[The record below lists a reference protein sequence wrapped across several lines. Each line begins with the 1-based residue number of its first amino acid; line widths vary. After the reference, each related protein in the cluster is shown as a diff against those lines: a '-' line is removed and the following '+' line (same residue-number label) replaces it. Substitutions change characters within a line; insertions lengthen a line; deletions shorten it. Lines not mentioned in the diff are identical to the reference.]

1 MRLGTYKGIHM
12 TRPNTEVTKHEV
24 LNVLK
29 KKQKEY
35 AVATNIDDRSAQ
47 EGDQGILDFQGMYHG
62 QDIPHGNGSDFA
74 LTIGAK
80 AFLPEFDDALI
91 GKNIGDTFDIN
102 VTFPTDY
109 RISTM
114 QNRSVV
120 FHTTLKKI
128 RLMDYQPI
136 DDEFAKDFS
145 EYTTLNEWEN
155 EIFSH
160 LQARRKTSVQEKLTR
175 EVMTK
180 IIADSD
186 IPIDDDM
193 KEEIR
198 ETAGL
203 EVGDTIF
210 FIADNEKNA
219 ALYAGQIR
227 TALGERLD
235 LIEKNSFKFCYIN
248 DFPMYEYDK
257 ETKKME
263 FTHNPFSMPQGGLE
277 ALETMDPEE
286 ILAYQYDIVCNGVE
300 LSSGAV
306 RNHDMKIMVK
316 AFEIAGYTEED
327 LKEKFGALYNAF
339 QFGAPP
345 HAGMAPGVDR
355 MIMLLRDEENIR
367 EVIPFPMNGN
377 AQDLMCGA
385 PGEVTEQQLREV
397 HIKVRQ

>member
-47 EGDQGILDFQGMYHG
+47 EGDQEILDFQGMYHG

-175 EVMTK
+175 EVMAK

-186 IPIDDDM
+186 IPIDDDI
-193 KEEIR
+193 KEEITQIYYDDFLD
-198 ETAGL
+198 EL
-203 EVGDTIF
+203 EMNQIPL
-210 FIADNEKNA
+210 E
-219 ALYAGQIR
+219 LYCKRSGHTEDEIYA
-227 TALGERLD
+227 
-235 LIEKNSFKFCYIN
+235 
-248 DFPMYEYDK
+248 DK
-257 ETKKME
+257 E
-263 FTHNPFSMPQGGLE
+263 QE
-277 ALETMDPEE
+277 AIKTIQAQSVLHAVAAAEKISITQEELNTELKNIAQEEEEDPEE
-286 ILAYQYDIVCNGVE
+286 FMATLE
-300 LSSGAV
+300 
-306 RNHDMKIMVK
+306 
-316 AFEIAGYTEED
+316 EED
-327 LKEKFGALYNAF
+327 
-339 QFGAPP
+339 
-345 HAGMAPGVDR
+345 V
-355 MIMLLRDEENIR
+355 ENI
-367 EVIPFPMNGN
+367 
-377 AQDLMCGA
+377 AD
-385 PGEVTEQQLREV
+385 QLTMDKTMAFILDSV
-397 HIKVRQ
+397 VWDD

>member
-47 EGDQGILDFQGMYHG
+47 EGDQVILDFQGMYHG

-175 EVMTK
+175 EVMAK

-193 KEEIR
+193 KEEITQIYYDDFLDELEMNQIPLELYCKR
-198 ETAGL
+198 SGHTEDEIYADKEQEAIKTIQAQSVLHAVAAAEKISITQEELAEELRAIAIEEDEYPEEFVETL
-203 EVGDTIF
+203 EEEDVEN
-210 FIADNEKNA
+210 IADQ
-219 ALYAGQIR
+219 L
-227 TALGERLD
+227 
-235 LIEKNSFKFCYIN
+235 
-248 DFPMYEYDK
+248 
-257 ETKKME
+257 
-263 FTHNPFSMPQGGLE
+263 
-277 ALETMDPEE
+277 TMDKTMAF
-286 ILAYQYDIVCNGVE
+286 ILDSVIYD
-300 LSSGAV
+300 
-306 RNHDMKIMVK
+306 R
-316 AFEIAGYTEED
+316 
-327 LKEKFGALYNAF
+327 
-339 QFGAPP
+339 
-345 HAGMAPGVDR
+345 
-355 MIMLLRDEENIR
+355 
-367 EVIPFPMNGN
+367 
-377 AQDLMCGA
+377 
-385 PGEVTEQQLREV
+385 
-397 HIKVRQ
+397 

>member
-47 EGDQGILDFQGMYHG
+47 EGDQVILDFQGMYHG

-175 EVMTK
+175 EVMAK

-193 KEEIR
+193 KEEITQIYYDDFLD
-198 ETAGL
+198 EL
-203 EVGDTIF
+203 EMNQIPL
-210 FIADNEKNA
+210 E
-219 ALYAGQIR
+219 LYCKRSGHSEDEIYA
-227 TALGERLD
+227 
-235 LIEKNSFKFCYIN
+235 
-248 DFPMYEYDK
+248 DK
-257 ETKKME
+257 E
-263 FTHNPFSMPQGGLE
+263 QE
-277 ALETMDPEE
+277 AIEAIQAQSVLHAVAAAEKISITPEELAKELRAIAIEEDEDPEE
-286 ILAYQYDIVCNGVE
+286 FVE
-300 LSSGAV
+300 TL
-306 RNHDMKIMVK
+306 
-316 AFEIAGYTEED
+316 EEED
-327 LKEKFGALYNAF
+327 
-339 QFGAPP
+339 
-345 HAGMAPGVDR
+345 V
-355 MIMLLRDEENIR
+355 ENIADQLTMDKTMAFILDS
-367 EVIPFPMNGN
+367 VIY
-377 AQDLMCGA
+377 D
-385 PGEVTEQQLREV
+385 R
-397 HIKVRQ
+397 

>member
-47 EGDQGILDFQGMYHG
+47 EGDQVILDFQGMYHG

-145 EYTTLNEWEN
+145 EYTTLHEWEN

-175 EVMTK
+175 EVMAK

-193 KEEIR
+193 KEEITQIYYDDFLD
-198 ETAGL
+198 EL
-203 EVGDTIF
+203 EMNQIPL
-210 FIADNEKNA
+210 E
-219 ALYAGQIR
+219 LYCKRSGHTEDEIYA
-227 TALGERLD
+227 
-235 LIEKNSFKFCYIN
+235 
-248 DFPMYEYDK
+248 DK
-257 ETKKME
+257 E
-263 FTHNPFSMPQGGLE
+263 QE
-277 ALETMDPEE
+277 AIKTIQAQSVLHAVAAAEKISITQEELNTELKNIAQEEEEDPEE
-286 ILAYQYDIVCNGVE
+286 FMATLE
-300 LSSGAV
+300 
-306 RNHDMKIMVK
+306 
-316 AFEIAGYTEED
+316 EED
-327 LKEKFGALYNAF
+327 
-339 QFGAPP
+339 
-345 HAGMAPGVDR
+345 V
-355 MIMLLRDEENIR
+355 ENI
-367 EVIPFPMNGN
+367 
-377 AQDLMCGA
+377 AD
-385 PGEVTEQQLREV
+385 QLTMDKTMAFILDSV
-397 HIKVRQ
+397 VWDD

>member
-1 MRLGTYKGIHM
+1 MRLGKYKGIHM

-29 KKQKEY
+29 NKQKEY

-47 EGDQGILDFQGMYHG
+47 EGDQVILDFQGMYHG

-193 KEEIR
+193 KEEITQIYYDDFLD
-198 ETAGL
+198 EL
-203 EVGDTIF
+203 EMNQIPL
-210 FIADNEKNA
+210 E
-219 ALYAGQIR
+219 LYCKRSGHTEDEIYA
-227 TALGERLD
+227 
-235 LIEKNSFKFCYIN
+235 
-248 DFPMYEYDK
+248 DK
-257 ETKKME
+257 E
-263 FTHNPFSMPQGGLE
+263 QE
-277 ALETMDPEE
+277 AIKTIQAQSVLHAVAAAEKISITQEELAEELRAIAIEEDEDPEE
-286 ILAYQYDIVCNGVE
+286 FVE
-300 LSSGAV
+300 TL
-306 RNHDMKIMVK
+306 
-316 AFEIAGYTEED
+316 EEED
-327 LKEKFGALYNAF
+327 
-339 QFGAPP
+339 
-345 HAGMAPGVDR
+345 V
-355 MIMLLRDEENIR
+355 ENIADQLTMDKTMAFILDS
-367 EVIPFPMNGN
+367 VIY
-377 AQDLMCGA
+377 D
-385 PGEVTEQQLREV
+385 R
-397 HIKVRQ
+397 

>member
-47 EGDQGILDFQGMYHG
+47 EGDQVILDSQGMYHG

-175 EVMTK
+175 EVMAK

-193 KEEIR
+193 KEEITQIYYDDFLD
-198 ETAGL
+198 EL
-203 EVGDTIF
+203 EMNQIPL
-210 FIADNEKNA
+210 E
-219 ALYAGQIR
+219 LYCKRSGHTEDEIYA
-227 TALGERLD
+227 
-235 LIEKNSFKFCYIN
+235 
-248 DFPMYEYDK
+248 DK
-257 ETKKME
+257 E
-263 FTHNPFSMPQGGLE
+263 QE
-277 ALETMDPEE
+277 AIKTIQAQSVLHAVAAAEKISITPEELAEELRAIAIEEDEDPEE
-286 ILAYQYDIVCNGVE
+286 FVE
-300 LSSGAV
+300 TL
-306 RNHDMKIMVK
+306 
-316 AFEIAGYTEED
+316 EEED
-327 LKEKFGALYNAF
+327 
-339 QFGAPP
+339 
-345 HAGMAPGVDR
+345 V
-355 MIMLLRDEENIR
+355 ENIADQLTMDKTMAFILDS
-367 EVIPFPMNGN
+367 VIY
-377 AQDLMCGA
+377 D
-385 PGEVTEQQLREV
+385 R
-397 HIKVRQ
+397 

>member
-47 EGDQGILDFQGMYHG
+47 EGDQVILDFQGMYHG

-175 EVMTK
+175 EVMAK

-193 KEEIR
+193 KEEITQIYYDDFLD
-198 ETAGL
+198 EL
-203 EVGDTIF
+203 EMNQIPL
-210 FIADNEKNA
+210 E
-219 ALYAGQIR
+219 LYCKRSGHTEDEIYA
-227 TALGERLD
+227 
-235 LIEKNSFKFCYIN
+235 
-248 DFPMYEYDK
+248 DK
-257 ETKKME
+257 E
-263 FTHNPFSMPQGGLE
+263 QE
-277 ALETMDPEE
+277 AIEAIQAQSVLHAVAAAEKISITPEELAKELRAIAIEEDEDPEE
-286 ILAYQYDIVCNGVE
+286 FVE
-300 LSSGAV
+300 TL
-306 RNHDMKIMVK
+306 
-316 AFEIAGYTEED
+316 EEED
-327 LKEKFGALYNAF
+327 
-339 QFGAPP
+339 
-345 HAGMAPGVDR
+345 V
-355 MIMLLRDEENIR
+355 ENIADQLTMDKTMAFILDS
-367 EVIPFPMNGN
+367 VIY
-377 AQDLMCGA
+377 D
-385 PGEVTEQQLREV
+385 R
-397 HIKVRQ
+397 

>member
-47 EGDQGILDFQGMYHG
+47 EGDQVILDFQGMYHG

-175 EVMTK
+175 EVMAK

-186 IPIDDDM
+186 IPIDDDI
-193 KEEIR
+193 KEEITQIYYDDFLD
-198 ETAGL
+198 EL
-203 EVGDTIF
+203 EMNQIPL
-210 FIADNEKNA
+210 E
-219 ALYAGQIR
+219 LYCKRSGHTEDEIYA
-227 TALGERLD
+227 
-235 LIEKNSFKFCYIN
+235 
-248 DFPMYEYDK
+248 DK
-257 ETKKME
+257 E
-263 FTHNPFSMPQGGLE
+263 QE
-277 ALETMDPEE
+277 AIKTIQAQSVLHAVAAAEKISITQEELNTELKNIAQEEEEDPEE
-286 ILAYQYDIVCNGVE
+286 VMATLE
-300 LSSGAV
+300 
-306 RNHDMKIMVK
+306 
-316 AFEIAGYTEED
+316 EED
-327 LKEKFGALYNAF
+327 
-339 QFGAPP
+339 
-345 HAGMAPGVDR
+345 V
-355 MIMLLRDEENIR
+355 ENI
-367 EVIPFPMNGN
+367 
-377 AQDLMCGA
+377 AD
-385 PGEVTEQQLREV
+385 QLTMDKTMAFILDSV
-397 HIKVRQ
+397 VWDD

>member
-47 EGDQGILDFQGMYHG
+47 EGDQVILDFQGMYHG

-91 GKNIGDTFDIN
+91 GENIGDTFDIN

-175 EVMTK
+175 EVMAK

-193 KEEIR
+193 KEEITQIYYDDFLD
-198 ETAGL
+198 EL
-203 EVGDTIF
+203 EMNQIPL
-210 FIADNEKNA
+210 E
-219 ALYAGQIR
+219 LYCKRSGHTEDEIYA
-227 TALGERLD
+227 
-235 LIEKNSFKFCYIN
+235 
-248 DFPMYEYDK
+248 DK
-257 ETKKME
+257 E
-263 FTHNPFSMPQGGLE
+263 QE
-277 ALETMDPEE
+277 AIKTIQAQSVLHAVAAAEKISITQEELAEELRAIAIEEDEDPEE
-286 ILAYQYDIVCNGVE
+286 FVE
-300 LSSGAV
+300 TL
-306 RNHDMKIMVK
+306 
-316 AFEIAGYTEED
+316 EEED
-327 LKEKFGALYNAF
+327 
-339 QFGAPP
+339 
-345 HAGMAPGVDR
+345 V
-355 MIMLLRDEENIR
+355 ENIADQLTMDKTMAFILDS
-367 EVIPFPMNGN
+367 VIY
-377 AQDLMCGA
+377 D
-385 PGEVTEQQLREV
+385 R
-397 HIKVRQ
+397 

>member
-47 EGDQGILDFQGMYHG
+47 EGDQVILDFQGMYHG

-193 KEEIR
+193 KEEITQIYYDDFLD
-198 ETAGL
+198 EL
-203 EVGDTIF
+203 EMNQIPL
-210 FIADNEKNA
+210 E
-219 ALYAGQIR
+219 LYCKRSGHTEDEIYA
-227 TALGERLD
+227 
-235 LIEKNSFKFCYIN
+235 
-248 DFPMYEYDK
+248 DK
-257 ETKKME
+257 E
-263 FTHNPFSMPQGGLE
+263 QE
-277 ALETMDPEE
+277 AIKTIQAQSVLHAVAAAEKISITPEELAEELRAIAIEEDEDPEE
-286 ILAYQYDIVCNGVE
+286 FVE
-300 LSSGAV
+300 TL
-306 RNHDMKIMVK
+306 
-316 AFEIAGYTEED
+316 EEED
-327 LKEKFGALYNAF
+327 
-339 QFGAPP
+339 
-345 HAGMAPGVDR
+345 V
-355 MIMLLRDEENIR
+355 ENIADQLTMDKTMAFILDS
-367 EVIPFPMNGN
+367 VIY
-377 AQDLMCGA
+377 D
-385 PGEVTEQQLREV
+385 R
-397 HIKVRQ
+397 

>member
-47 EGDQGILDFQGMYHG
+47 EGDQVILDFQGMYHG

-175 EVMTK
+175 EVMAK

-193 KEEIR
+193 KEEITQIYYDDFLD
-198 ETAGL
+198 EL
-203 EVGDTIF
+203 EMNQIPL
-210 FIADNEKNA
+210 E
-219 ALYAGQIR
+219 LYCKRSGHTEDEIYA
-227 TALGERLD
+227 
-235 LIEKNSFKFCYIN
+235 
-248 DFPMYEYDK
+248 DK
-257 ETKKME
+257 E
-263 FTHNPFSMPQGGLE
+263 QE
-277 ALETMDPEE
+277 AIKTIQAQSVLHAVAAAEKISITQEELNTELKNIAQEEEEDPEE
-286 ILAYQYDIVCNGVE
+286 FMATLE
-300 LSSGAV
+300 
-306 RNHDMKIMVK
+306 
-316 AFEIAGYTEED
+316 EED
-327 LKEKFGALYNAF
+327 
-339 QFGAPP
+339 
-345 HAGMAPGVDR
+345 V
-355 MIMLLRDEENIR
+355 ENI
-367 EVIPFPMNGN
+367 
-377 AQDLMCGA
+377 AD
-385 PGEVTEQQLREV
+385 QLTMDKTMAFILDSIV
-397 HIKVRQ
+397 WDD

>member
-47 EGDQGILDFQGMYHG
+47 EGDQVILDFQGMYHG

-175 EVMTK
+175 EVMAK

-193 KEEIR
+193 KEEITQIYYDDFLD
-198 ETAGL
+198 EL
-203 EVGDTIF
+203 EMNQIPL
-210 FIADNEKNA
+210 E
-219 ALYAGQIR
+219 LYCKRSGHTEDEIYA
-227 TALGERLD
+227 
-235 LIEKNSFKFCYIN
+235 
-248 DFPMYEYDK
+248 DK
-257 ETKKME
+257 EQEATKTIQAQSVLHAVAAAEKISITQE
-263 FTHNPFSMPQGGLE
+263 ELNTELKNIAHE
-277 ALETMDPEE
+277 EEEDPEE
-286 ILAYQYDIVCNGVE
+286 FMATLE
-300 LSSGAV
+300 
-306 RNHDMKIMVK
+306 
-316 AFEIAGYTEED
+316 EED
-327 LKEKFGALYNAF
+327 
-339 QFGAPP
+339 
-345 HAGMAPGVDR
+345 V
-355 MIMLLRDEENIR
+355 ENI
-367 EVIPFPMNGN
+367 
-377 AQDLMCGA
+377 AD
-385 PGEVTEQQLREV
+385 QLTMDKTMAFILDSV
-397 HIKVRQ
+397 VWDD

>member
-47 EGDQGILDFQGMYHG
+47 EGDQVILDFQGMYHG

-193 KEEIR
+193 KEEITQIYYDDFLD
-198 ETAGL
+198 EL
-203 EVGDTIF
+203 EMNQIPL
-210 FIADNEKNA
+210 E
-219 ALYAGQIR
+219 LYCKRSGHTEDEIYA
-227 TALGERLD
+227 
-235 LIEKNSFKFCYIN
+235 
-248 DFPMYEYDK
+248 DK
-257 ETKKME
+257 E
-263 FTHNPFSMPQGGLE
+263 QE
-277 ALETMDPEE
+277 AIKTIQAQSVLHAVAAAEKISITQEELAEELRAIAIEEDEDPEE
-286 ILAYQYDIVCNGVE
+286 CVE
-300 LSSGAV
+300 TL
-306 RNHDMKIMVK
+306 
-316 AFEIAGYTEED
+316 EEED
-327 LKEKFGALYNAF
+327 
-339 QFGAPP
+339 
-345 HAGMAPGVDR
+345 V
-355 MIMLLRDEENIR
+355 ENIADQLTMDKTMAFILDS
-367 EVIPFPMNGN
+367 VIY
-377 AQDLMCGA
+377 D
-385 PGEVTEQQLREV
+385 
-397 HIKVRQ
+397 K

>member
-1 MRLGTYKGIHM
+1 MRLGKYKGIHM

-47 EGDQGILDFQGMYHG
+47 EGDQVILDFQGMYHG

-193 KEEIR
+193 KDEITQIYYDDFLD
-198 ETAGL
+198 EL
-203 EVGDTIF
+203 EMNQIPL
-210 FIADNEKNA
+210 E
-219 ALYAGQIR
+219 LYCKRSGHTEDEIYA
-227 TALGERLD
+227 
-235 LIEKNSFKFCYIN
+235 
-248 DFPMYEYDK
+248 DK
-257 ETKKME
+257 E
-263 FTHNPFSMPQGGLE
+263 QE
-277 ALETMDPEE
+277 AIKTIQAQSVLHAVAAAEKISITQEELAEELRAIAIEEDEDPEE
-286 ILAYQYDIVCNGVE
+286 FVE
-300 LSSGAV
+300 TL
-306 RNHDMKIMVK
+306 
-316 AFEIAGYTEED
+316 EEED
-327 LKEKFGALYNAF
+327 
-339 QFGAPP
+339 
-345 HAGMAPGVDR
+345 V
-355 MIMLLRDEENIR
+355 ENIADQLTMDKTMAFILDS
-367 EVIPFPMNGN
+367 VIY
-377 AQDLMCGA
+377 D
-385 PGEVTEQQLREV
+385 R
-397 HIKVRQ
+397 

>member
-47 EGDQGILDFQGMYHG
+47 EGDQVILDFQGMYHG

-136 DDEFAKDFS
+136 DDEFEKDFS

-175 EVMTK
+175 EVMAK

-193 KEEIR
+193 KEEITQIYYDDFLD
-198 ETAGL
+198 EL
-203 EVGDTIF
+203 EMNQIPL
-210 FIADNEKNA
+210 E
-219 ALYAGQIR
+219 LYCKRSGHTEDEIYA
-227 TALGERLD
+227 
-235 LIEKNSFKFCYIN
+235 
-248 DFPMYEYDK
+248 DK
-257 ETKKME
+257 E
-263 FTHNPFSMPQGGLE
+263 QE
-277 ALETMDPEE
+277 AIKTIQAQSVLHAVAAAEKISITQEELNTELQNIAQEEEEDPEE
-286 ILAYQYDIVCNGVE
+286 FMATLE
-300 LSSGAV
+300 
-306 RNHDMKIMVK
+306 
-316 AFEIAGYTEED
+316 EED
-327 LKEKFGALYNAF
+327 
-339 QFGAPP
+339 
-345 HAGMAPGVDR
+345 V
-355 MIMLLRDEENIR
+355 ENI
-367 EVIPFPMNGN
+367 
-377 AQDLMCGA
+377 AD
-385 PGEVTEQQLREV
+385 QLTMDKTMAFILDSV
-397 HIKVRQ
+397 VWDD

>member
-47 EGDQGILDFQGMYHG
+47 EGDQVILDFQGMYHG

-175 EVMTK
+175 EVMAK

-193 KEEIR
+193 KEEITQIYYDDFLD
-198 ETAGL
+198 EL
-203 EVGDTIF
+203 EMNQIPL
-210 FIADNEKNA
+210 E
-219 ALYAGQIR
+219 LYCKRSGHTEDEIYA
-227 TALGERLD
+227 
-235 LIEKNSFKFCYIN
+235 
-248 DFPMYEYDK
+248 DK
-257 ETKKME
+257 E
-263 FTHNPFSMPQGGLE
+263 LE
-277 ALETMDPEE
+277 AIKTIQAQSVLHAVAAAEKISITPEELAEELRAIAIEEDEDPEE
-286 ILAYQYDIVCNGVE
+286 FVE
-300 LSSGAV
+300 TL
-306 RNHDMKIMVK
+306 
-316 AFEIAGYTEED
+316 EEED
-327 LKEKFGALYNAF
+327 
-339 QFGAPP
+339 
-345 HAGMAPGVDR
+345 V
-355 MIMLLRDEENIR
+355 ENIADQLTMDKTMAFILDS
-367 EVIPFPMNGN
+367 VIY
-377 AQDLMCGA
+377 D
-385 PGEVTEQQLREV
+385 R
-397 HIKVRQ
+397 

>member
-47 EGDQGILDFQGMYHG
+47 EGDQVILDFQGMYHG

-145 EYTTLNEWEN
+145 EYTTLDEWEN

-175 EVMTK
+175 EVMAK

-193 KEEIR
+193 KEEITQIYYDDFLD
-198 ETAGL
+198 EL
-203 EVGDTIF
+203 EMNQIPL
-210 FIADNEKNA
+210 E
-219 ALYAGQIR
+219 LYCKRSGHTEDEIYA
-227 TALGERLD
+227 
-235 LIEKNSFKFCYIN
+235 
-248 DFPMYEYDK
+248 DK
-257 ETKKME
+257 E
-263 FTHNPFSMPQGGLE
+263 QE
-277 ALETMDPEE
+277 AIKTIQAQSVLHAVAAAEKISITQEELAEELRAIAIEEDEDPEE
-286 ILAYQYDIVCNGVE
+286 FVE
-300 LSSGAV
+300 TL
-306 RNHDMKIMVK
+306 
-316 AFEIAGYTEED
+316 EEED
-327 LKEKFGALYNAF
+327 
-339 QFGAPP
+339 
-345 HAGMAPGVDR
+345 V
-355 MIMLLRDEENIR
+355 ENIADQLTMDKTMAFILDS
-367 EVIPFPMNGN
+367 VIY
-377 AQDLMCGA
+377 D
-385 PGEVTEQQLREV
+385 R
-397 HIKVRQ
+397 

>member
-35 AVATNIDDRSAQ
+35 AIATNIDDRSAQ
-47 EGDQGILDFQGMYHG
+47 EGDQVILDFQGMYHG
-62 QDIPHGNGSDFA
+62 QDIPHGNGSNFA

-175 EVMTK
+175 EVMAK

-193 KEEIR
+193 KEEITQIYYDDFLD
-198 ETAGL
+198 EL
-203 EVGDTIF
+203 EMNQIPL
-210 FIADNEKNA
+210 E
-219 ALYAGQIR
+219 LYCKRSGHTEDVIYA
-227 TALGERLD
+227 
-235 LIEKNSFKFCYIN
+235 
-248 DFPMYEYDK
+248 DK
-257 ETKKME
+257 E
-263 FTHNPFSMPQGGLE
+263 QE
-277 ALETMDPEE
+277 AIKTIQAQSVLHAVAAAEKISITQEELNTELQNIAQEEEEDPEE
-286 ILAYQYDIVCNGVE
+286 FMATLE
-300 LSSGAV
+300 
-306 RNHDMKIMVK
+306 
-316 AFEIAGYTEED
+316 EED
-327 LKEKFGALYNAF
+327 
-339 QFGAPP
+339 
-345 HAGMAPGVDR
+345 V
-355 MIMLLRDEENIR
+355 ENI
-367 EVIPFPMNGN
+367 
-377 AQDLMCGA
+377 AD
-385 PGEVTEQQLREV
+385 QLTMDKTMAFILDSV
-397 HIKVRQ
+397 VWDD

>member
-47 EGDQGILDFQGMYHG
+47 EGDQVILDFQGMYHG

-145 EYTTLNEWEN
+145 EYTTLDEWEN
-155 EIFSH
+155 EIFSR

-175 EVMTK
+175 EVMAK

-193 KEEIR
+193 KEEITQIYYD
-198 ETAGL
+198 EFLDEL
-203 EVGDTIF
+203 EMNQIPLELYCKRSGHSE
-210 FIADNEKNA
+210 NEI
-219 ALYAGQIR
+219 YA
-227 TALGERLD
+227 
-235 LIEKNSFKFCYIN
+235 
-248 DFPMYEYDK
+248 DK
-257 ETKKME
+257 E
-263 FTHNPFSMPQGGLE
+263 QE
-277 ALETMDPEE
+277 AIEAIQAQSVLHAVAAAEKICITPEELAEELRTIAIEEEEDPEE
-286 ILAYQYDIVCNGVE
+286 FVE
-300 LSSGAV
+300 TLEAE
-306 RNHDMKIMVK
+306 DM
-316 AFEIAGYTEED
+316 
-327 LKEKFGALYNAF
+327 
-339 QFGAPP
+339 
-345 HAGMAPGVDR
+345 
-355 MIMLLRDEENIR
+355 ENI
-367 EVIPFPMNGN
+367 
-377 AQDLMCGA
+377 AD
-385 PGEVTEQQLREV
+385 QLTMDKTMAFILDSV
-397 HIKVRQ
+397 VFDK

>member
-47 EGDQGILDFQGMYHG
+47 EGDQVILDFQGMYHG

-175 EVMTK
+175 EVMAK

-193 KEEIR
+193 KEEITQIYYDDFLD
-198 ETAGL
+198 EL
-203 EVGDTIF
+203 EMNQIPL
-210 FIADNEKNA
+210 E
-219 ALYAGQIR
+219 LYCKRSGHTEDEIYA
-227 TALGERLD
+227 
-235 LIEKNSFKFCYIN
+235 
-248 DFPMYEYDK
+248 DK
-257 ETKKME
+257 E
-263 FTHNPFSMPQGGLE
+263 QE
-277 ALETMDPEE
+277 AIKTIQAQSVLHAVTAAEKISITQEELAEELRAIAIEEDEDPEE
-286 ILAYQYDIVCNGVE
+286 FVE
-300 LSSGAV
+300 TL
-306 RNHDMKIMVK
+306 
-316 AFEIAGYTEED
+316 EEED
-327 LKEKFGALYNAF
+327 
-339 QFGAPP
+339 
-345 HAGMAPGVDR
+345 V
-355 MIMLLRDEENIR
+355 ENIADQLTMDKTMAFILDS
-367 EVIPFPMNGN
+367 VIY
-377 AQDLMCGA
+377 D
-385 PGEVTEQQLREV
+385 R
-397 HIKVRQ
+397 

>member
-47 EGDQGILDFQGMYHG
+47 EGDQVILDFQGMYHG

-175 EVMTK
+175 EVMAK

-193 KEEIR
+193 KEEITQIYYDDFLD
-198 ETAGL
+198 EL
-203 EVGDTIF
+203 EMNQIPL
-210 FIADNEKNA
+210 E
-219 ALYAGQIR
+219 LYCKRSGHTEDEIYA
-227 TALGERLD
+227 
-235 LIEKNSFKFCYIN
+235 
-248 DFPMYEYDK
+248 DK
-257 ETKKME
+257 E
-263 FTHNPFSMPQGGLE
+263 QE
-277 ALETMDPEE
+277 AIKTIQAQSVLHAVAAAEKISITTEELAEELRAIAIEEDEDPEE
-286 ILAYQYDIVCNGVE
+286 FVE
-300 LSSGAV
+300 TL
-306 RNHDMKIMVK
+306 
-316 AFEIAGYTEED
+316 EEED
-327 LKEKFGALYNAF
+327 
-339 QFGAPP
+339 
-345 HAGMAPGVDR
+345 V
-355 MIMLLRDEENIR
+355 ENIADQLTMDKTMAFILDS
-367 EVIPFPMNGN
+367 VIY
-377 AQDLMCGA
+377 D
-385 PGEVTEQQLREV
+385 R
-397 HIKVRQ
+397 

>member
-47 EGDQGILDFQGMYHG
+47 EGDQVILDFQGMYHG

-160 LQARRKTSVQEKLTR
+160 LQARRKTSVQEKLPR
-175 EVMTK
+175 EVMAK

-193 KEEIR
+193 KEEITQIYYDDFLD
-198 ETAGL
+198 EL
-203 EVGDTIF
+203 EMNQIPL
-210 FIADNEKNA
+210 E
-219 ALYAGQIR
+219 LYCKRSGHSEDEIYA
-227 TALGERLD
+227 
-235 LIEKNSFKFCYIN
+235 
-248 DFPMYEYDK
+248 DK
-257 ETKKME
+257 E
-263 FTHNPFSMPQGGLE
+263 QE
-277 ALETMDPEE
+277 AVEAIQAQSVLHAVAAAEKISITPEELAEELRAIAIEEDEDPEE
-286 ILAYQYDIVCNGVE
+286 FVE
-300 LSSGAV
+300 TL
-306 RNHDMKIMVK
+306 
-316 AFEIAGYTEED
+316 EEED
-327 LKEKFGALYNAF
+327 
-339 QFGAPP
+339 
-345 HAGMAPGVDR
+345 V
-355 MIMLLRDEENIR
+355 ENIADQLTMDKTMAFILDN
-367 EVIPFPMNGN
+367 VIY
-377 AQDLMCGA
+377 D
-385 PGEVTEQQLREV
+385 
-397 HIKVRQ
+397 K

>member
-35 AVATNIDDRSAQ
+35 AIATNIDDRSAQ
-47 EGDQGILDFQGMYHG
+47 EGDQVILDFQGMYHG
-62 QDIPHGNGSDFA
+62 QDIPHGNGSNFA

-175 EVMTK
+175 EVMAK

-193 KEEIR
+193 KEEITQIYYDDFLD
-198 ETAGL
+198 EL
-203 EVGDTIF
+203 EMNQIPL
-210 FIADNEKNA
+210 E
-219 ALYAGQIR
+219 LYCKRSGHTEDEIYA
-227 TALGERLD
+227 
-235 LIEKNSFKFCYIN
+235 
-248 DFPMYEYDK
+248 DK
-257 ETKKME
+257 E
-263 FTHNPFSMPQGGLE
+263 QE
-277 ALETMDPEE
+277 AIKTIQAQSVLHAVAAAEKISITQEELAEELRAIAIEEDEDPEE
-286 ILAYQYDIVCNGVE
+286 FVE
-300 LSSGAV
+300 TL
-306 RNHDMKIMVK
+306 
-316 AFEIAGYTEED
+316 EEED
-327 LKEKFGALYNAF
+327 
-339 QFGAPP
+339 
-345 HAGMAPGVDR
+345 V
-355 MIMLLRDEENIR
+355 ENIADQLTMDKTMAFILDS
-367 EVIPFPMNGN
+367 VIY
-377 AQDLMCGA
+377 D
-385 PGEVTEQQLREV
+385 R
-397 HIKVRQ
+397 

>member
-47 EGDQGILDFQGMYHG
+47 EGDQVILDFQGMYHG

-175 EVMTK
+175 EVMAK

-193 KEEIR
+193 KEEITQIYYDDFLD
-198 ETAGL
+198 EL
-203 EVGDTIF
+203 EMNQIPL
-210 FIADNEKNA
+210 E
-219 ALYAGQIR
+219 LYCKRSDHTEDEIYA
-227 TALGERLD
+227 
-235 LIEKNSFKFCYIN
+235 
-248 DFPMYEYDK
+248 DK
-257 ETKKME
+257 E
-263 FTHNPFSMPQGGLE
+263 QE
-277 ALETMDPEE
+277 AIKTIQAQSVLHAVAAAEKISITQEELAEELRAIAIEEDEDPEE
-286 ILAYQYDIVCNGVE
+286 FVE
-300 LSSGAV
+300 TL
-306 RNHDMKIMVK
+306 
-316 AFEIAGYTEED
+316 EEED
-327 LKEKFGALYNAF
+327 
-339 QFGAPP
+339 
-345 HAGMAPGVDR
+345 V
-355 MIMLLRDEENIR
+355 ENIADQLTMDKTMAFILDS
-367 EVIPFPMNGN
+367 VIY
-377 AQDLMCGA
+377 D
-385 PGEVTEQQLREV
+385 R
-397 HIKVRQ
+397 

>member
-47 EGDQGILDFQGMYHG
+47 EGDQVILDFQGMYHG

-136 DDEFAKDFS
+136 DNEFAKDFS

-175 EVMTK
+175 EVMAK

-186 IPIDDDM
+186 IPIDDDI
-193 KEEIR
+193 KEEITQIYYDDFLD
-198 ETAGL
+198 EL
-203 EVGDTIF
+203 EMNQIPL
-210 FIADNEKNA
+210 E
-219 ALYAGQIR
+219 LYCKRSGHTEDEIYA
-227 TALGERLD
+227 
-235 LIEKNSFKFCYIN
+235 
-248 DFPMYEYDK
+248 DK
-257 ETKKME
+257 E
-263 FTHNPFSMPQGGLE
+263 QE
-277 ALETMDPEE
+277 AIKTIQAQSILHAVAAAEKISITQEELNTELQNIAQEEEEDPEE
-286 ILAYQYDIVCNGVE
+286 FMATLE
-300 LSSGAV
+300 
-306 RNHDMKIMVK
+306 
-316 AFEIAGYTEED
+316 EED
-327 LKEKFGALYNAF
+327 
-339 QFGAPP
+339 
-345 HAGMAPGVDR
+345 V
-355 MIMLLRDEENIR
+355 ENI
-367 EVIPFPMNGN
+367 
-377 AQDLMCGA
+377 AD
-385 PGEVTEQQLREV
+385 QLTMDKTMAFILDSV
-397 HIKVRQ
+397 VWDD

>member
-24 LNVLK
+24 LNILK

-47 EGDQGILDFQGMYHG
+47 EGDQVILDFQGMYHG

-175 EVMTK
+175 EVMAK

-186 IPIDDDM
+186 IPIDDDI
-193 KEEIR
+193 KEEITQIYYDDFLD
-198 ETAGL
+198 EL
-203 EVGDTIF
+203 EMNQIPL
-210 FIADNEKNA
+210 E
-219 ALYAGQIR
+219 LYCKRSGHTEDEIYA
-227 TALGERLD
+227 
-235 LIEKNSFKFCYIN
+235 
-248 DFPMYEYDK
+248 DK
-257 ETKKME
+257 E
-263 FTHNPFSMPQGGLE
+263 QE
-277 ALETMDPEE
+277 AIKTIQTQSVLHAVAAAEKISITQEELNTELQNIAQEEEEDPEE
-286 ILAYQYDIVCNGVE
+286 FMATLE
-300 LSSGAV
+300 
-306 RNHDMKIMVK
+306 
-316 AFEIAGYTEED
+316 EED
-327 LKEKFGALYNAF
+327 
-339 QFGAPP
+339 
-345 HAGMAPGVDR
+345 V
-355 MIMLLRDEENIR
+355 ENIADQLTMDKTMAFILDS
-367 EVIPFPMNGN
+367 VIY
-377 AQDLMCGA
+377 D
-385 PGEVTEQQLREV
+385 R
-397 HIKVRQ
+397 

>member
-47 EGDQGILDFQGMYHG
+47 EGDQVILDFQGMYHG

-175 EVMTK
+175 EVMAK

-193 KEEIR
+193 KEEITQIYYDDFLD
-198 ETAGL
+198 EL
-203 EVGDTIF
+203 EMNQIPL
-210 FIADNEKNA
+210 E
-219 ALYAGQIR
+219 LYCKRSGHTEDEIYA
-227 TALGERLD
+227 
-235 LIEKNSFKFCYIN
+235 
-248 DFPMYEYDK
+248 DK
-257 ETKKME
+257 E
-263 FTHNPFSMPQGGLE
+263 QE
-277 ALETMDPEE
+277 AIKTIQAQSVLHAVAAAEKISITQAELNTELKNIAQEEEEDPEE
-286 ILAYQYDIVCNGVE
+286 FMATLE
-300 LSSGAV
+300 
-306 RNHDMKIMVK
+306 
-316 AFEIAGYTEED
+316 EED
-327 LKEKFGALYNAF
+327 
-339 QFGAPP
+339 
-345 HAGMAPGVDR
+345 V
-355 MIMLLRDEENIR
+355 ENI
-367 EVIPFPMNGN
+367 
-377 AQDLMCGA
+377 AD
-385 PGEVTEQQLREV
+385 QLTMDKTMAFILDSV
-397 HIKVRQ
+397 VWDD

>member
-1 MRLGTYKGIHM
+1 MRLGKYKGIHM

-47 EGDQGILDFQGMYHG
+47 EGDQVILDFQGMYHG

-160 LQARRKTSVQEKLTR
+160 LQARRKTSVQEKLIR
-175 EVMTK
+175 EVMAK

-193 KEEIR
+193 KEEITQIYYDDFLD
-198 ETAGL
+198 EL
-203 EVGDTIF
+203 EMNQIPL
-210 FIADNEKNA
+210 E
-219 ALYAGQIR
+219 LYCKRSGHTEDEIYA
-227 TALGERLD
+227 
-235 LIEKNSFKFCYIN
+235 
-248 DFPMYEYDK
+248 DK
-257 ETKKME
+257 E
-263 FTHNPFSMPQGGLE
+263 QE
-277 ALETMDPEE
+277 AIKTIQAQSVLHAVAAAEKISITQEELNTELQNIAQEEEEDPEE
-286 ILAYQYDIVCNGVE
+286 FMATLE
-300 LSSGAV
+300 
-306 RNHDMKIMVK
+306 
-316 AFEIAGYTEED
+316 EED
-327 LKEKFGALYNAF
+327 VENMADQLTMDKTMAF
-339 QFGAPP
+339 ILDS
-345 HAGMAPGVDR
+345 VVWD
-355 MIMLLRDEENIR
+355 D
-367 EVIPFPMNGN
+367 
-377 AQDLMCGA
+377 
-385 PGEVTEQQLREV
+385 
-397 HIKVRQ
+397 

>member
-47 EGDQGILDFQGMYHG
+47 EGDQVILDFQGMYHG

-145 EYTTLNEWEN
+145 EYTTLDEWEN
-155 EIFSH
+155 EIFSR

-175 EVMTK
+175 EVMAK

-193 KEEIR
+193 KEEITQIYYD
-198 ETAGL
+198 EFLDEL
-203 EVGDTIF
+203 EMNQIPL
-210 FIADNEKNA
+210 E
-219 ALYAGQIR
+219 LYCKRSGHTEDEIYA
-227 TALGERLD
+227 
-235 LIEKNSFKFCYIN
+235 
-248 DFPMYEYDK
+248 DK
-257 ETKKME
+257 E
-263 FTHNPFSMPQGGLE
+263 QE
-277 ALETMDPEE
+277 AIEAIQAQSVLHAVAAAEKISITQEELAEELRTIAIEEEEDPEE
-286 ILAYQYDIVCNGVE
+286 FVE
-300 LSSGAV
+300 TLEAE
-306 RNHDMKIMVK
+306 DM
-316 AFEIAGYTEED
+316 
-327 LKEKFGALYNAF
+327 
-339 QFGAPP
+339 
-345 HAGMAPGVDR
+345 
-355 MIMLLRDEENIR
+355 ENI
-367 EVIPFPMNGN
+367 
-377 AQDLMCGA
+377 AD
-385 PGEVTEQQLREV
+385 QLTMDKTMAFILDSV
-397 HIKVRQ
+397 VFDK

>member
-24 LNVLK
+24 LNVIK

-47 EGDQGILDFQGMYHG
+47 EGDQVILDFQGMYHG

-175 EVMTK
+175 EVMAK

-193 KEEIR
+193 KEEITQIYYDDFLD
-198 ETAGL
+198 EL
-203 EVGDTIF
+203 EMNQIPL
-210 FIADNEKNA
+210 E
-219 ALYAGQIR
+219 LYCKRSGHTEDEIYA
-227 TALGERLD
+227 
-235 LIEKNSFKFCYIN
+235 
-248 DFPMYEYDK
+248 DK
-257 ETKKME
+257 E
-263 FTHNPFSMPQGGLE
+263 QE
-277 ALETMDPEE
+277 AIKTIQAQSVLHAVAAAEKISITQEELAEELRAIAIEEDEDPEE
-286 ILAYQYDIVCNGVE
+286 FVE
-300 LSSGAV
+300 TL
-306 RNHDMKIMVK
+306 
-316 AFEIAGYTEED
+316 EEED
-327 LKEKFGALYNAF
+327 
-339 QFGAPP
+339 
-345 HAGMAPGVDR
+345 V
-355 MIMLLRDEENIR
+355 ENIADQLTMDKTMAFILDS
-367 EVIPFPMNGN
+367 VIY
-377 AQDLMCGA
+377 D
-385 PGEVTEQQLREV
+385 R
-397 HIKVRQ
+397 

>member
-47 EGDQGILDFQGMYHG
+47 EGDQVILDFQGMYHG

-160 LQARRKTSVQEKLTR
+160 LQARRKTSVEEKLTR
-175 EVMTK
+175 EVMAK
-180 IIADSD
+180 IIDDSD

-193 KEEIR
+193 KEEITQIYYDDFLD
-198 ETAGL
+198 EL
-203 EVGDTIF
+203 EMNQIPL
-210 FIADNEKNA
+210 E
-219 ALYAGQIR
+219 LYCKRSGHTEDEIYA
-227 TALGERLD
+227 
-235 LIEKNSFKFCYIN
+235 
-248 DFPMYEYDK
+248 DK
-257 ETKKME
+257 E
-263 FTHNPFSMPQGGLE
+263 QE
-277 ALETMDPEE
+277 AIKTIQAQSVLHAVAAAEKISITPEELAEELRAIAIEEDEDPEE
-286 ILAYQYDIVCNGVE
+286 FVE
-300 LSSGAV
+300 TL
-306 RNHDMKIMVK
+306 
-316 AFEIAGYTEED
+316 EEED
-327 LKEKFGALYNAF
+327 
-339 QFGAPP
+339 
-345 HAGMAPGVDR
+345 V
-355 MIMLLRDEENIR
+355 ENIADQLTMDKTMAFILDS
-367 EVIPFPMNGN
+367 VIY
-377 AQDLMCGA
+377 D
-385 PGEVTEQQLREV
+385 R
-397 HIKVRQ
+397 

>member
-12 TRPNTEVTKHEV
+12 TRPNTEVTKHEI

-47 EGDQGILDFQGMYHG
+47 EGDQVILDFQGMYHG

-175 EVMTK
+175 EVMAK

-193 KEEIR
+193 KEEITQIYYDDFLD
-198 ETAGL
+198 EL
-203 EVGDTIF
+203 EMNQIPL
-210 FIADNEKNA
+210 E
-219 ALYAGQIR
+219 LYCKRSGHTEDEIYA
-227 TALGERLD
+227 
-235 LIEKNSFKFCYIN
+235 
-248 DFPMYEYDK
+248 DK
-257 ETKKME
+257 E
-263 FTHNPFSMPQGGLE
+263 QE
-277 ALETMDPEE
+277 AIKTIQAQSVLHAVAAAEKISITQEELNTELQNIAQEEEEDPEE
-286 ILAYQYDIVCNGVE
+286 FMATLE
-300 LSSGAV
+300 
-306 RNHDMKIMVK
+306 
-316 AFEIAGYTEED
+316 EED
-327 LKEKFGALYNAF
+327 
-339 QFGAPP
+339 
-345 HAGMAPGVDR
+345 V
-355 MIMLLRDEENIR
+355 ENI
-367 EVIPFPMNGN
+367 
-377 AQDLMCGA
+377 AD
-385 PGEVTEQQLREV
+385 QLTMDKTMAFILDSV
-397 HIKVRQ
+397 VWDD

>member
-12 TRPNTEVTKHEV
+12 TRPNTEVSKHEV

-47 EGDQGILDFQGMYHG
+47 EGDQVILDFQGMYHG

-175 EVMTK
+175 EVMAK

-186 IPIDDDM
+186 IPIDDDI
-193 KEEIR
+193 KEEITQIYYDDFLD
-198 ETAGL
+198 EL
-203 EVGDTIF
+203 EMNQIPL
-210 FIADNEKNA
+210 E
-219 ALYAGQIR
+219 LYCKRSGHTEDEIYA
-227 TALGERLD
+227 
-235 LIEKNSFKFCYIN
+235 
-248 DFPMYEYDK
+248 DK
-257 ETKKME
+257 E
-263 FTHNPFSMPQGGLE
+263 QE
-277 ALETMDPEE
+277 AIKTIQAQSVLHAVAAAEKISITQEELNTELQNIAQEEEEDPEE
-286 ILAYQYDIVCNGVE
+286 FMATLE
-300 LSSGAV
+300 
-306 RNHDMKIMVK
+306 
-316 AFEIAGYTEED
+316 EED
-327 LKEKFGALYNAF
+327 
-339 QFGAPP
+339 
-345 HAGMAPGVDR
+345 V
-355 MIMLLRDEENIR
+355 ENI
-367 EVIPFPMNGN
+367 
-377 AQDLMCGA
+377 AD
-385 PGEVTEQQLREV
+385 QLTMDKTMAFILDSV
-397 HIKVRQ
+397 VWDD

>member
-47 EGDQGILDFQGMYHG
+47 EGDQVILDFQGMYHG

-175 EVMTK
+175 EVMAK

-193 KEEIR
+193 KEEITQIYYDDFLD
-198 ETAGL
+198 EL
-203 EVGDTIF
+203 EMNQIPL
-210 FIADNEKNA
+210 E
-219 ALYAGQIR
+219 LYCKRSGHTEDEIYA
-227 TALGERLD
+227 
-235 LIEKNSFKFCYIN
+235 
-248 DFPMYEYDK
+248 DK
-257 ETKKME
+257 E
-263 FTHNPFSMPQGGLE
+263 QE
-277 ALETMDPEE
+277 AIKTIQAQSVLHAVAAAEKISITQEELNTELQNIAQEEEEDPEE
-286 ILAYQYDIVCNGVE
+286 FMATLE
-300 LSSGAV
+300 
-306 RNHDMKIMVK
+306 
-316 AFEIAGYTEED
+316 EED
-327 LKEKFGALYNAF
+327 
-339 QFGAPP
+339 
-345 HAGMAPGVDR
+345 V
-355 MIMLLRDEENIR
+355 ENI
-367 EVIPFPMNGN
+367 
-377 AQDLMCGA
+377 AD
-385 PGEVTEQQLREV
+385 QLTMDKTMAF
-397 HIKVRQ
+397 ILDSIIYDK

>member
-12 TRPNTEVTKHEV
+12 TRPNTEVTKNEV

-47 EGDQGILDFQGMYHG
+47 EGDQVILDFQGMYHG

-175 EVMTK
+175 EVMAK

-186 IPIDDDM
+186 IPIDDDI
-193 KEEIR
+193 KEEITQIYYDDFLD
-198 ETAGL
+198 EL
-203 EVGDTIF
+203 EMNQIPL
-210 FIADNEKNA
+210 E
-219 ALYAGQIR
+219 LYCKRSGHTEDEIYA
-227 TALGERLD
+227 
-235 LIEKNSFKFCYIN
+235 
-248 DFPMYEYDK
+248 DK
-257 ETKKME
+257 E
-263 FTHNPFSMPQGGLE
+263 QE
-277 ALETMDPEE
+277 AIKTIQAQSVLHAVAAAEKISITQEELNTELQNIAQEEEEDPEE
-286 ILAYQYDIVCNGVE
+286 FMATLE
-300 LSSGAV
+300 
-306 RNHDMKIMVK
+306 
-316 AFEIAGYTEED
+316 EED
-327 LKEKFGALYNAF
+327 
-339 QFGAPP
+339 
-345 HAGMAPGVDR
+345 V
-355 MIMLLRDEENIR
+355 ENI
-367 EVIPFPMNGN
+367 
-377 AQDLMCGA
+377 AD
-385 PGEVTEQQLREV
+385 QLTMDKTMAFILDSV
-397 HIKVRQ
+397 VWDD

>member
-47 EGDQGILDFQGMYHG
+47 EGDQVILDFQGMYHG

-175 EVMTK
+175 EVMAK

-193 KEEIR
+193 KEEITQIYYDDFLD
-198 ETAGL
+198 EL
-203 EVGDTIF
+203 EMNQIPL
-210 FIADNEKNA
+210 E
-219 ALYAGQIR
+219 LYCKRSGHTEDEIYA
-227 TALGERLD
+227 
-235 LIEKNSFKFCYIN
+235 
-248 DFPMYEYDK
+248 DK
-257 ETKKME
+257 E
-263 FTHNPFSMPQGGLE
+263 QE
-277 ALETMDPEE
+277 AIKTIQAQSVLHAVAAAEKISITQEELNTELKNIAQEEEEDPEE
-286 ILAYQYDIVCNGVE
+286 FMATLE
-300 LSSGAV
+300 
-306 RNHDMKIMVK
+306 
-316 AFEIAGYTEED
+316 EED
-327 LKEKFGALYNAF
+327 
-339 QFGAPP
+339 
-345 HAGMAPGVDR
+345 V
-355 MIMLLRDEENIR
+355 ENI
-367 EVIPFPMNGN
+367 
-377 AQDLMCGA
+377 AD
-385 PGEVTEQQLREV
+385 QLTMDKTMDFILDSV
-397 HIKVRQ
+397 VWDD